1 MKVLAKPTRHFS
13 FAGIEFDYLRHL
25 SFSVSDESGLVVWTL
40 DGDDCVIMVQ
50 KYPRTNLDELLPVVV
65 GITAEQYGEV
75 PIVEADVSL
84 DLGGRKVDGKR
95 LVVTMAGIQLQQ
107 DFFGVQVGN
116 AAVLLVVQGTLND
129 DGTLTR
135 ESQDAAALLEKSFRL
150 TR

>member
-1 MKVLAKPTRHFS
+1 MSEIEVGRRAAPEGSAIPRVVLA
-13 FAGIEFDYLRHL
+13 D
-25 SFSVSDESGLVVWTL
+25 
-40 DGDDCVIMVQ
+40 
-50 KYPRTNLDELLPVVV
+50 PVVSSRHC
-65 GITAEQYGEV
+65 
-75 PIVEADVSL
+75 IVTQIDNGRFFIRDVSL
-84 DLGGRKVDGKR
+84 NGTRVDGKR